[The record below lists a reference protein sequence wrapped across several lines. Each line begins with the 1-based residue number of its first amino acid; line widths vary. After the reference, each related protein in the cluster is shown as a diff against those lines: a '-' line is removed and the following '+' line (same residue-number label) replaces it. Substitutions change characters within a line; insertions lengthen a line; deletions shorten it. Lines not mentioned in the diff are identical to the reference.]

1 MCSAWVDGFYTYT
14 MGGQVVKTAT
24 IKGEEGLMTTP
35 GVEDV
40 ENESGKMKL
49 KSGQFTNVDKRG
61 LDATGKEHYNI
72 EIYFVYHDKSI
83 HGVVRED
90 GKKITMM
97 DGNIFEFMD
106 EEAKKKM
113 KDEQDPA
120 ENPPNS
126 YNPQPEKMG
135 KILWITG
142 VAGMGKTTTAKL
154 LQEKEGF
161 VNYEGD
167 CFLMGLN
174 PYVGSAPKG
183 SSYFGTRPLS
193 EIPQNRK
200 DICKLAMEKGYMEV
214 LKGNPVDPNIW
225 EDFYNFLCEDI
236 LKERA
241 KLGGMWVV
249 GQAVYTKAAREVIR
263 KKLGDGLT
271 MIVLESGEEN
281 LQMERLSKRALGAGE
296 VSKEAREESEKA
308 MAKYTGGQESVEDD
322 EENTFVIKITKAMTP
337 EDVAK
342 IALTFV

>member
-1 MCSAWVDGFYTYT
+1 
-14 MGGQVVKTAT
+14 
-24 IKGEEGLMTTP
+24 
-35 GVEDV
+35 
-40 ENESGKMKL
+40 
-49 KSGQFTNVDKRG
+49 
-61 LDATGKEHYNI
+61 
-72 EIYFVYHDKSI
+72 
-83 HGVVRED
+83 
-90 GKKITMM
+90 
-97 DGNIFEFMD
+97 
-106 EEAKKKM
+106 
-113 KDEQDPA
+113 
-120 ENPPNS
+120 
-126 YNPQPEKMG
+126 
-135 KILWITG
+135 
-142 VAGMGKTTTAKL
+142 
-154 LQEKEGF
+154 
-161 VNYEGD
+161 
-167 CFLMGLN
+167 
-174 PYVGSAPKG
+174 
-183 SSYFGTRPLS
+183 
-193 EIPQNRK
+193 
-200 DICKLAMEKGYMEV
+200 MEV

-342 IALTFV
+342 IALTYL

>member
-1 MCSAWVDGFYTYT
+1 MCSAWVDGLYSFNV
-14 MGGQVVKTAT
+14 GGRCVRTAD
-24 IKGEEGLMTTP
+24 IKGEQGLMSMH
-35 GVEDV
+35 GIEEE
-40 ENESGKMKL
+40 ENERRKMKL
-49 KSGQFTNVDKRG
+49 KSGQFTNPDKRG

-167 CFLMGLN
+167 CFLMGLTLMWDLLLRD
-174 PYVGSAPKG
+174 PPILVLGHYQKFHRIGKISASLPWKKG
-183 SSYFGTRPLS
+183 
-193 EIPQNRK
+193 
-200 DICKLAMEKGYMEV
+200 
-214 LKGNPVDPNIW
+214 IW
-225 EDFYNFLCEDI
+225 KC
-236 LKERA
+236 
-241 KLGGMWVV
+241 
-249 GQAVYTKAAREVIR
+249 
-263 KKLGDGLT
+263 
-271 MIVLESGEEN
+271 
-281 LQMERLSKRALGAGE
+281 
-296 VSKEAREESEKA
+296 
-308 MAKYTGGQESVEDD
+308 
-322 EENTFVIKITKAMTP
+322 
-337 EDVAK
+337 
-342 IALTFV
+342 